1 MEKNRGRNP
10 AELTLKN
17 WILEASLLLGVTPR
31 ELREDYCILDLP
43 MLLFRQTQKIAEE
56 RLAQLHIVMGPNM
69 TEESFKGLVEMLGWP
84 LQEGQEKKEEFDAAG
99 LRSLRARLEGRKDG

>member
-1 MEKNRGRNP
+1 MLRN
-10 AELTLKN
+10 
-17 WILEASLLLGVTPR
+17 
-31 ELREDYCILDLP
+31 DYYITDLP

-69 TEESFKGLVEMLGWP
+69 TEESFKGLVDMLGWP
-84 LQEGQEKKEEFDAAG
+84 LQDEKQEKKEEFDATG

>member
-1 MEKNRGRNP
+1 M
-10 AELTLKN
+10 
-17 WILEASLLLGVTPR
+17 LGVTPQV
-31 ELREDYCILDLP
+31 LRNDYYITDLP

-69 TEESFKGLVEMLGWP
+69 TEESFKGLVDMLGWP
-84 LQEGQEKKEEFDAAG
+84 LQDEKQEKKEEFDATG